1 MDFYTRLNKIEGK
14 VGQLRDGVAVQQSRE
29 GAYRKKMQEMTVLL
43 KNKPEDALR
52 MIKEHDSK
60 EMGYELASAL
70 IEREI
75 KTKMENQRLQG
86 IIEQLQREKVLLET
100 EKKRNFSQEN
110 TRAVVGG

>member
-1 MDFYTRLNKIEGK
+1 MTQI
-14 VGQLRDGVAVQQSRE
+14 RDGVTNQQVQQ
-29 GAYRKKMQEMTVLL
+29 GANRKKMQEMSLLL

-75 KTKMENQRLQG
+75 KTKMEN
-86 IIEQLQREKVLLET
+86 
-100 EKKRNFSQEN
+100 
-110 TRAVVGG
+110 